1 MNEEPRAKLKIY
13 HCLMVDNAE
22 KYEMSSGTM
31 SSN

>member
-1 MNEEPRAKLKIY
+1 MNEKHRAKLKIY
-13 HCLMVDNAE
+13 HCLVVDNAK